1 MIKKLTFPFKLMITL
16 GLLYWVVQRIM
27 AEMGESPQMEQLLDG
42 RYSLQWSWLVVACGI
57 LLVSLVG
64 SAIQWWW
71 LVRLMG
77 GSLELLQGLRFY
89 FVGLFFNIFWSVGGD
104 LKKVID
110 LKKTGGS
117 WAVGFSSTAFDRL
130 FGLFVINFFCMI
142 VGVLYFIETPKL
154 NGLLLPSLVLS
165 IVMVMFSC
173 AMFSKHLMTYLMRLL
188 VLIKMKKIGE
198 FLGTLHQC
206 FQLIRK
212 PKILISLMIFSVL
225 IQGAR
230 LMVHYFITLAM
241 GLEIDI
247 SVILYFTPMISIVAA
262 LPISVGGIGPKEF
275 VAGALFN
282 WVDISVFDSILKEW
296 LAQGLGILISLPG
309 GLLFLFMKSG
319 LKNEGLSS
327 SVPQTVLDDVESL
340 N

>member
-1 MIKKLTFPFKLMITL
+1 MIKKLTFPLKLLITL
-16 GLLYWVVQRIM
+16 GLLYWVGHRIM
-27 AEMGESPQMEQLLDG
+27 AEMGQSPQMEQLLDG
-42 RYSLQWSWLVVACGI
+42 RYSLQWNWLVVAGSV
-57 LLVSLVG
+57 LLISLIG

-77 GSLELLQGLRFY
+77 GSLELLQGLRLY
-89 FVGLFFNIFWSVGGD
+89 FIGLFFNIFWSVGGD

-117 WAVGFSSTAFDRL
+117 WAVGFSSTAFDRI
-130 FGLFVINFFCMI
+130 FGLFVINFFCMV
-142 VGVLYFIETPKL
+142 VGVLYFTETPKL
-154 NGLLLPSLVLS
+154 NSLLLPSVGLS
-165 IVMVMFSC
+165 IAMVMFFC
-173 AMFSKHLMTYLMRLL
+173 AMFSKHLMKYLQRLL
-188 VLIKMKKIGE
+188 VSIKLKKVGE

-206 FQLIRK
+206 FQSIRSPQVLI
-212 PKILISLMIFSVL
+212 PLMIFSL
-225 IQGAR
+225 FIQGAR
-230 LMVHYFITLAM
+230 LMVHYYVTLAM
-241 GLEIDI
+241 NLQIDI
-247 SVILYFTPMISIVAA
+247 SVILYFTPMISIVTA

-275 VAGALFN
+275 VAGALFK

-319 LKNEGLSS
+319 LKNEGLRSP
-327 SVPQTVLDDVESL
+327 VPQTVLSDVESR